1 MSDLNLKLD
10 NWVISRLAEPFPVE
24 ELKWLPAFGVKEAGK
39 ATPVLAYV
47 DARMVVDR
55 LNSVVGAE
63 NWSDEYRPVSIE
75 TTSVDKKTKESQDV
89 KYGGIEC
96 KLTILGVTKSD
107 VGMPS
112 FSDEL
117 KGAYSDSL
125 KRAAVKFGVGEYFY
139 RLGTQFAKFDS
150 FQKVSEP
157 PKRLPEFAIPVDRPN
172 ADKVIQSLIEDVL
185 GNVSEEDK
193 PRVLRIVDNVMSMG
207 SYDTNTPL
215 VVKRAVYE
223 ELTRIA
229 NKQW

>member
-1 MSDLNLKLD
+1 MSDLNLKFD

-24 ELKWLPAFGVKEAGK
+24 ELKWLPAFGIKEPDKPTA
-39 ATPVLAYV
+39 VLAYV

-55 LNSVVGAE
+55 LNHVVGAE
-63 NWSDEYRPVSIE
+63 NWSDSYETVSIE
-75 TTSVDKKTKESQDV
+75 TTAVNKKEKTSQDV

-96 KLTILGVTKSD
+96 TLTILGVSKSD

-139 RLGTQFAKFDS
+139 RMGTQFAKFDR
-150 FQKVSEP
+150 FNKVTEA
-157 PKRLPEFAIPVDRPN
+157 PKRLPDFAIPVERPD
-172 ADKVIQSLIEDVL
+172 ADKVIQKLIEDAIS
-185 GNVSEEDK
+185 GVSSDDRE
-193 PRVLRIVDNVMSMG
+193 RVEGIVSHVMVMG
-207 SYDTNTPL
+207 GYNPNTPL

-223 ELTRIA
+223 ELTKIV
-229 NKQW
+229 NK